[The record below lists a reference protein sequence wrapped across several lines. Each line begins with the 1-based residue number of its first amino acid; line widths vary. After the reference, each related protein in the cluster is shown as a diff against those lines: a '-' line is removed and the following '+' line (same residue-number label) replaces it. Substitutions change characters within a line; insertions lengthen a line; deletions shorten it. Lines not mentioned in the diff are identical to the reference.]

1 MRKNEEKLKNED
13 NDFFVSFIDEEG
25 RRNNFEI
32 LAVLEYEG
40 RDYAVML
47 PEEDSPAYNGLLY
60 VFEVVE
66 ELDSGTDTY
75 MGVEDDAVIEGVYE
89 MFMREVEKMG

>member
-1 MRKNEEKLKNED
+1 MLKNED
-13 NDFFVSFIDEEG
+13 NEFFVSFTDENG
-25 RRNNFEI
+25 KANNFEI
-32 LAVLEYEG
+32 LAVIEFEG

-66 ELDSGTDTY
+66 ELDSATDTY
-75 MGVEDDAVIEGVYE
+75 VGVEDDRVIEGVYE
-89 MFMREVEKMG
+89 LFMREVEKMG